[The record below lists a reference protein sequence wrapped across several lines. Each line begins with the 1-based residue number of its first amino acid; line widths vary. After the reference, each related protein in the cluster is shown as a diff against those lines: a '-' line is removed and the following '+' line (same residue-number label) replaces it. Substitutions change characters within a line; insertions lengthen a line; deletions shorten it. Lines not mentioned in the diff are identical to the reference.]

1 MHDDPAR
8 AWMVSDLAALAEMSR
23 GHFITRFRDVVGQTP
38 TAYLT
43 GWRLLLGQ
51 QALLADASVK
61 AVAYRTGFGS
71 AAAFSRAFSRQFG
84 YPPKT
89 VRGGAATAA

>member
-1 MHDDPAR
+1 
-8 AWMVSDLAALAEMSR
+8 MSR
-23 GHFITRFRDVVGQTP
+23 GHFITRFRAIVGQTP

-51 QALLADASVK
+51 QSLLADASVK

-84 YPPKT
+84 YAPKT
-89 VRGGAATAA
+89 VRERPL